1 MCVCVAYLRHSNVS
15 SADDAGSCVREA
27 AIKFADQNVDA
38 PLDLI
43 LLTGRKAL
51 ARHANSLI
59 KVLKLKT
66 PDDVIALC
74 QSDPLLYVRS
84 LPYAIKVKVRRTEA
98 LCIKVTSEGP
108 TKVRTETGP
117 WSPQKNN

>member
-1 MCVCVAYLRHSNVS
+1 MCVCVCVARYFRHSNVS
-15 SADDAGSCVREA
+15 CADDAGSCVREA
-27 AIKFADQNVDA
+27 AIKFADQNVEA

-74 QSDPLLYVRS
+74 QSDPLL
-84 LPYAIKVKVRRTEA
+84 
-98 LCIKVTSEGP
+98 
-108 TKVRTETGP
+108 
-117 WSPQKNN
+117 

>member
-1 MCVCVAYLRHSNVS
+1 MAYLRHSNVS
-15 SADDAGSCVREA
+15 CADDAGSCVREA
-27 AIKFADQNVDA
+27 AIKFADQNVEA

-74 QSDPLLYVRS
+74 QSDPLLYVYS
-84 LPYAIKVKVRRTEA
+84 LLSAIKVKVRRTEA
-98 LCIKVTSEGP
+98 LCIKVTYI
-108 TKVRTETGP
+108 KVWFIPLADEREVCR
-117 WSPQKNN
+117 